1 MKKKLV
7 AMLLT
12 AALVM
17 TNSGFVYA
25 AEMGNIATRE
35 NQKTE
40 KSDLA
45 EKDQGSEEE
54 QKNPVVQE
62 KNEEEPVQSMPEE
75 QSVQPEDYRETVQ
88 VQSVQ
93 GDFEYT
99 VSDGTVTITK
109 YTGTGGDVTVP
120 ETIDGMAVTVI
131 GESAFAEHTDVTRVA
146 MPDNVTEVRSNAFA
160 NCTALNKINLP
171 SGLTYLGHSAF
182 WSCTSLTEIEIP
194 ASLEKTAN
202 EYDYMGPFAQSGLK
216 EVIFEEG
223 TTQIAERLFK
233 DCAALEEVII
243 PDSVTEIETEAFYKC
258 TGLKSVEF
266 GKNVEVI
273 WNGAFRECTG
283 LVQVKLPD
291 TVTRIEQDA
300 FAGDTALN
308 KVNLPSGL
316 TYLGHSAFWSCTS
329 LTEIK
334 IPASL
339 EKTANEYDYMGPFA
353 QSGLKEVTFE
363 EGTTQIAERLFKD
376 CAALEEVI
384 IPDSVTEIETEAFYK
399 CTGLKSVEFGKNVEV
414 IWNGAFRECTG
425 LVQVKLPDTV
435 TRIEQDAFAGDTA
448 LNKVNLPSG
457 LTYLGHS
464 AFWSCTSLTE
474 IKIPASLEKTANE
487 YDYTGPFA
495 QSGLKEVTF
504 EEGTTQIAER
514 LFKDCAALEEVI
526 IPDSVTE
533 IETEAFYK
541 CTGLKSVEFGKNV
554 EVIWN
559 GAFRECTGLVQV
571 KLPDTVTRIEQD
583 AFAGDTALNKVNLP
597 SGLTYLGHSAFWSCT
612 SLTEIKIPA
621 SLEKTANE
629 YDYTGPFAQSGLKE
643 VTFEEGTTQIA
654 ERLFKDCAAL
664 EEVIIPDSVTEIETE
679 AFYKCT
685 GLKSVEFGKNVEV
698 IWNGAFRECTGLV
711 QVELPD
717 TVTRIEQDAFAGDTA
732 LNKINLPS
740 GLTYLGHSA
749 FWSCTSL
756 TEIEIP
762 ASLEKTANEYDY
774 TGPFAQSGLK
784 KVAFEEG
791 TTQIAERLF
800 KEADYLTAVTIP
812 NTVETI
818 GVEAFRGC
826 DSLLSVALGD
836 SIQKINSDA
845 FADCPNLSLYTSYGT
860 KSHIYAIENN
870 ISVKLTSYA
879 YDDFDGLAIQEG
891 CEYSVDYNSLNT
903 SGYASAKL
911 HYEIDK
917 NVFSQSKET
926 YISFYLPEDA
936 EVYQETIR
944 INGNLGYDYTIE
956 GRKFS
961 VPITETEGD
970 ITYGFAPASVEA
982 LSTAAIYE
990 YDLNGELKK
999 ELLGFDNSS
1008 RSFLTINCD
1017 SVISNPTFTVRG
1029 IGDKST
1035 EIVLYINDTIAAT
1048 VMTSKTGSYQAEL
1061 TLQNPMND
1069 ISYVVKAQ
1077 NAANDQQ
1084 TAQTTIRYDDTAPYL
1099 TEFKLYYN
1107 NHRNTVIDLLNTETK
1122 PYISFN
1128 PNVPFTFVTQFEN
1141 SEEIDNVY
1149 IVSTRN
1155 NERKIMPAEYNES
1168 TGQYIASG
1176 YFDDNNHSYVPG
1188 TLTVEYNCSQEEIKA
1203 GQEVDWQ
1210 GMYNSLSEDMKK
1222 TKITTVE
1229 ENGETHYRMDLSEV
1243 SDELKDVVI
1252 DYVISSIDEETGA
1265 DVSGWLE
1272 GYEDI
1277 FNLGGYL
1284 VPGLDG
1290 ETYIGASHS
1299 DPKEYLLVIAK
1310 DFSNLGKGA
1319 VKIKVKLQGESWSKW
1334 SDVAPKIGAIAS
1346 GLSAASDIYNFD
1358 KERDQL
1364 IDEINQSPNIRD
1376 KSEAIRKADQLFED
1390 QKMYTVMAATLPLL
1404 VSMMGVSAPV
1414 TLGFTALLG
1423 MIGALSGFFWDAR
1436 VNNIKGEEIGIRWGI
1451 DPSGYVYEAVEQNR
1465 LEGVTVTAY
1474 YKENAEDTE
1483 AVLWDAS
1490 EYEQQNPLLTDSSG
1504 AYAWDVPEG
1513 LWQVKYE
1520 KEGYET
1526 AYSDWLPVPPP
1537 QTEVNIGLISKEKP
1551 VIESVSVYADHA
1563 DVVFSKYMV
1572 PDTVSS
1578 IKLFDAGGRE
1588 VPYTL
1593 EYDKESVNAE
1603 GVNYAQEYRL
1613 NFSGSSILTPESSC
1627 QLTVDSTVKSYADVA
1642 MDPAEVTASV
1652 HKNLEIIAPDNVT
1665 VKMGEMGDIP
1675 VKVANAE
1682 EGTSFEAVS
1691 GFEAI
1696 VSVSEVSDTGI
1707 KVAGHMYGE
1716 ADVAIT
1722 IPGTDVKKTIR
1733 VTVGKETGETE
1744 IRPTVVLPQSAYTM
1758 RRGEKLTIE
1767 PELYPDNDTLTGSW
1781 SIISGEDIV
1790 KMDGNT
1796 ATALKKGEAVL
1807 RYTLAGEEAY
1817 AECRIIVDSD
1827 SGDPETPPEPDTPEF
1842 TDVHEGDWFYDSVQ
1856 YVSKNKLMTGLN
1868 ETTFGPYDFL
1878 ARAQFAVILHRMNGE
1893 PEMPYSP
1900 RFHDVSAGLW
1910 YTDAI
1915 LWAADTAVVTGYT
1928 NGNFGPG
1935 DNINREQM
1943 ALMMYRYANHKGHD
1957 TSARA
1962 DFSSYQD
1969 ASMVSDFAEEAM
1981 QWAVGEKIITGKYNE
1996 TQLDPKGNASR
2007 AECATIIMRFVEKYG
2022 K

>member
-1 MKKKLV
+1 MK
-7 AMLLT
+7 
-12 AALVM
+12 
-17 TNSGFVYA
+17 F
-25 AEMGNIATRE
+25 I
-35 NQKTE
+35 
-40 KSDLA
+40 
-45 EKDQGSEEE
+45 EE
-54 QKNPVVQE
+54 
-62 KNEEEPVQSMPEE
+62 
-75 QSVQPEDYRETVQ
+75 
-88 VQSVQ
+88 
-93 GDFEYT
+93 
-99 VSDGTVTITK
+99 
-109 YTGTGGDVTVP
+109 
-120 ETIDGMAVTVI
+120 
-131 GESAFAEHTDVTRVA
+131 
-146 MPDNVTEVRSNAFA
+146 
-160 NCTALNKINLP
+160 
-171 SGLTYLGHSAF
+171 
-182 WSCTSLTEIEIP
+182 
-194 ASLEKTAN
+194 
-202 EYDYMGPFAQSGLK
+202 
-216 EVIFEEG
+216 
-223 TTQIAERLFK
+223 
-233 DCAALEEVII
+233 
-243 PDSVTEIETEAFYKC
+243 
-258 TGLKSVEF
+258 
-266 GKNVEVI
+266 
-273 WNGAFRECTG
+273 
-283 LVQVKLPD
+283 
-291 TVTRIEQDA
+291 
-300 FAGDTALN
+300 
-308 KVNLPSGL
+308 
-316 TYLGHSAFWSCTS
+316 
-329 LTEIK
+329 
-334 IPASL
+334 
-339 EKTANEYDYMGPFA
+339 
-353 QSGLKEVTFE
+353 
-363 EGTTQIAERLFKD
+363 
-376 CAALEEVI
+376 
-384 IPDSVTEIETEAFYK
+384 
-399 CTGLKSVEFGKNVEV
+399 
-414 IWNGAFRECTG
+414 
-425 LVQVKLPDTV
+425 
-435 TRIEQDAFAGDTA
+435 
-448 LNKVNLPSG
+448 
-457 LTYLGHS
+457 
-464 AFWSCTSLTE
+464 
-474 IKIPASLEKTANE
+474 
-487 YDYTGPFA
+487 
-495 QSGLKEVTF
+495 
-504 EEGTTQIAER
+504 
-514 LFKDCAALEEVI
+514 
-526 IPDSVTE
+526 
-533 IETEAFYK
+533 
-541 CTGLKSVEFGKNV
+541 
-554 EVIWN
+554 
-559 GAFRECTGLVQV
+559 
-571 KLPDTVTRIEQD
+571 
-583 AFAGDTALNKVNLP
+583 
-597 SGLTYLGHSAFWSCT
+597 
-612 SLTEIKIPA
+612 
-621 SLEKTANE
+621 
-629 YDYTGPFAQSGLKE
+629 
-643 VTFEEGTTQIA
+643 
-654 ERLFKDCAAL
+654 
-664 EEVIIPDSVTEIETE
+664 
-679 AFYKCT
+679 
-685 GLKSVEFGKNVEV
+685 
-698 IWNGAFRECTGLV
+698 
-711 QVELPD
+711 
-717 TVTRIEQDAFAGDTA
+717 
-732 LNKINLPS
+732 
-740 GLTYLGHSA
+740 
-749 FWSCTSL
+749 
-756 TEIEIP
+756 
-762 ASLEKTANEYDY
+762 
-774 TGPFAQSGLK
+774 
-784 KVAFEEG
+784 
-791 TTQIAERLF
+791 
-800 KEADYLTAVTIP
+800 
-812 NTVETI
+812 
-818 GVEAFRGC
+818 EAFRGC
-826 DSLLSVALGD
+826 DSLLSIALGD
-836 SIQKINSDA
+836 SIEKIASDA
-845 FADCPNLSLYTSYGT
+845 FVDCPNLSLYTNYGT

-903 SGYASAKL
+903 SGYASVKL

-917 NVFSQSKET
+917 SVFSQSKKT
-926 YISFYLPEDA
+926 YVSFYLPENA

-956 GRKFS
+956 GRKFT

-970 ITYGFAPASVEA
+970 ITYGFAPVSVEA

-990 YDLNGELKK
+990 YELNGELKK
-999 ELLGFDNSS
+999 ELVGFDNSS

-1017 SVISNPTFTVRG
+1017 SVISNPTFTVKG

-1035 EIVLYINDTIAAT
+1035 EIEIYINDTIAAT

-1107 NHRNTVIDLLNTETK
+1107 NHRNAVIDLLNTETK

-1243 SDELKDVVI
+1243 SDELKDVVV
-1252 DYVISSIDEETGA
+1252 DYVISSINEETGA

-1277 FNLGGYL
+1277 FDLGSYL
-1284 VPGLDG
+1284 IPGLDG
-1290 ETYIGASHS
+1290 ENYIAALQS
-1299 DPKEYLLVIAK
+1299 DSTECFLVAAK
-1310 DFSNLGKGA
+1310 DISNLAYGA
-1319 VKIKVKLQGESWSKW
+1319 VKIKIKLQGENWTKW
-1334 SDVAPKIGAIAS
+1334 NDLAPKLGVIAA
-1346 GLSAASDIYNFD
+1346 GLSAGADIYNFD

-1376 KSEAIRKADQLFED
+1376 KSEAIRKANQLFED
-1390 QKMYTVMAATLPLL
+1390 QEMYTVMAATLPLL
-1404 VSMMGVSAPV
+1404 VSAIGIAGPVS
-1414 TLGFTALLG
+1414 LGFTALLG

-1451 DPSGYVYEAVEQNR
+1451 DPSGYVYETVEQNR

-1483 AVLWDAS
+1483 AVLWNAS

-1563 DVVFSKYMV
+1563 EVVFSKYMV

-1627 QLTVDSTVKSYADVA
+1627 RLTVDGTVKSYADVA
-1642 MDPAEVTASV
+1642 MDPAEMTASV
-1652 HKNLEIIAPDNVT
+1652 HKNVEIIAPDHVT
-1665 VKMGEMGDIP
+1665 VKMGETVDIP

-1696 VSVSEVSDTGI
+1696 ASVAEASDTGI

-1716 ADVAIT
+1716 ADVTIT
-1722 IPGTDVKKTIR
+1722 IPGTDVKKTVQI
-1733 VTVGKETGETE
+1733 TVGKETGATD
-1744 IRPTVVLPQSAYTM
+1744 ISPTVVLPQSAYTISQ
-1758 RRGEKLTIE
+1758 GKSLTIE
-1767 PELYPDNDTLTGSW
+1767 PAVYPNDTLTGSW
-1781 SIISGEDIV
+1781 SIINGDDIV

-1796 ATALKKGEAVL
+1796 VTALKEGEAVL
-1807 RYTLAGEEAY
+1807 RYTLAEEEVY

-1827 SGDPETPPEPDTPEF
+1827 SGDPETPPDPDTPEF
-1842 TDVHEGDWFYDSVQ
+1842 TDVHENDWYYDPVQ

-1868 ETTFGPYDFL
+1868 ETTFGPIDSL

-1893 PEMPYSP
+1893 PEVPYSA
-1900 RFHDVSAGLW
+1900 RFHDVGAGLW
-1910 YTDAI
+1910 YTNAI
-1915 LWAADTAVVTGYT
+1915 LWAADTQVVTGYS

-1935 DNINREQM
+1935 DLINREQM
-1943 ALMMYRYANHKGHD
+1943 ALMMFRYANYKGYD

-1962 DFSSYQD
+1962 DFGSYQD
-1969 ASMVSDFAEEAM
+1969 APMVSDFAEEAM